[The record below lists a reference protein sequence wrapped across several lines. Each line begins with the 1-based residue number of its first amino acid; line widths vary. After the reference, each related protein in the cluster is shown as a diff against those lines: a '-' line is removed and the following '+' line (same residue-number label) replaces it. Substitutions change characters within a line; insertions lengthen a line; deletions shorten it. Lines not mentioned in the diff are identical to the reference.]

1 MLFAI
6 LAAAGSGLAIGLRFR
21 VNMLFAA
28 SVVFGLGTIAVAI
41 HSGWSITHTI
51 AILLL
56 LLGVQQGA
64 YLLGLVLAARDQRHH
79 AQVLKARVQILTLRP
94 SQRSRQHLVDFAPL
108 ATFAWSGASPILRG
122 VLGPRRERF

>member
-1 MLFAI
+1 VLLFAV

-28 SVVFGLGTIAVAI
+28 SVLFGLGTIAVAI

-64 YLLGLVLAARDQRHH
+64 YLLGLVLAAR
-79 AQVLKARVQILTLRP
+79 KPSSAREFTGETLPGTEPRNSDPGDRSAAPAKRP
-94 SQRSRQHLVDFAPL
+94 
-108 ATFAWSGASPILRG
+108 
-122 VLGPRRERF
+122 

>member
-1 MLFAI
+1 VLLFAV

-41 HSGWSITHTI
+41 RSGWSITHTI

-64 YLLGLVLAARDQRHH
+64 YLLGLVLAARTIRTPR
-79 AQVLKARVQILTLRP
+79 AG
-94 SQRSRQHLVDFAPL
+94 SERSRSNPSAETLPKK
-108 ATFAWSGASPILRG
+108 
-122 VLGPRRERF
+122 